1 MNSELRSKSIC
12 TACTNAEKSHRGDL
26 TVLMFYYQLI
36 MLTVICII
44 AALLA
49 FGPYPLELRIS
60 GVVAMSELVKAFKM
74 NLTGN
79 L

>member
-1 MNSELRSKSIC
+1 
-12 TACTNAEKSHRGDL
+12 
-26 TVLMFYYQLI
+26 MFYYQLI